1 MTRVLIV
8 DDSALMRRMLTDLL
22 GQEADIEVV
31 GAAADPLVARE
42 MIKRLDPDVLTLDV
56 EMPRMD
62 GLDFLQRLMALRP
75 MPVVMVSTLTA
86 AGTETTLRA
95 LELGAVD
102 FIAKPQLSGGER
114 GAAAGLAA
122 KIRIAAQAK
131 VRARS
136 PAAAQVVTGGG
147 FDTAGVVVAIGAST
161 GGVEA
166 LRDVVAAMPAD
177 FPGVLMTQ
185 HMQRG
190 FTASFARRLDG
201 IGGVRVR
208 EATDGA
214 RVAPGCVYLAPGD
227 AHLRL
232 ARSGGAL
239 VCRLGSDAEISGHR
253 PSVDALF
260 DSFAEVAGA
269 AGIGVILT
277 GMGRDGAQGLLRMR
291 EAGAMTF
298 GEAESSCVVYGMPKA
313 AKAIGAVAR
322 QVPLG
327 KVVPEILKH
336 CRGANRDVKRAA
348 TSA

>member
-1 MTRVLIV
+1 M
-8 DDSALMRRMLTDLL
+8 
-22 GQEADIEVV
+22 
-31 GAAADPLVARE
+31 
-42 MIKRLDPDVLTLDV
+42 
-56 EMPRMD
+56 
-62 GLDFLQRLMALRP
+62 
-75 MPVVMVSTLTA
+75 
-86 AGTETTLRA
+86 
-95 LELGAVD
+95 
-102 FIAKPQLSGGER
+102 
-114 GAAAGLAA
+114 
-122 KIRIAAQAK
+122 
-131 VRARS
+131 
-136 PAAAQVVTGGG
+136 
-147 FDTAGVVVAIGAST
+147 
-161 GGVEA
+161 EA
-166 LRDVVAAMPAD
+166 LRDVVAAMPAG
-177 FPGVLMTQ
+177 FPGVLITQ

-201 IGGVRVR
+201 IGAVHVR

-214 RVAPGCVYLAPGD
+214 PVAPGCVYLAPGD

-232 ARSGGAL
+232 ARSGGGF
-239 VCRLGSDAEISGHR
+239 VCRLGNVAEISGHR

-277 GMGRDGAQGLLRMR
+277 GMGRDGARGLLRMR

-336 CRGANRDVKRAA
+336 CRGAHRAVKRVA
-348 TSA
+348 TPA